1 MPRVSSKDKYIVQV
15 FELFKK
21 KGLTLNME
29 QIAQALGLTKKTLFN
44 NFTSKQVLIGTVVSH
59 FYKKLESDINSAISS
74 SDNAI
79 FALMDV
85 SSIIRESIMQL
96 GSVFLKDISVYQS
109 CPEVFDFM
117 NRKNFYSKLIKENL
131 ERGITE
137 GLYRKDLNKD
147 YATLFYTS
155 AIDSFY
161 RWDGSFKH
169 FNESTNYH
177 NELVKYHLYSIVN
190 ENGLKFIESYLMK

>member
-1 MPRVSSKDKYIVQV
+1 
-15 FELFKK
+15 
-21 KGLTLNME
+21 
-29 QIAQALGLTKKTLFN
+29 
-44 NFTSKQVLIGTVVSH
+44 
-59 FYKKLESDINSAISS
+59 
-74 SDNAI
+74 
-79 FALMDV
+79 
-85 SSIIRESIMQL
+85 MQL

-131 ERGITE
+131 ERGIAE

-169 FNESTNYH
+169 FNESTHYH